1 MKQRIKHLLLVTLIL
16 LIYSSYSV
24 GKSSA
29 QERDDRARAYFGD
42 DTLIDQDGAEKKFYS
57 ELLADKVVLINFMFT
72 QCRDACPLMTQRLRA
87 VRQQLGDRFGQ
98 AVYFLSLSVD
108 PLHDTV
114 QLLKSFAQ
122 KHKVDEP
129 GWRFFT
135 AEANTMTRLLR
146 KLGQIQESPADHST
160 LLIGGKPSTGHWI
173 KIRPDSST
181 EAITAQLESL
191 VDER

>member
-1 MKQRIKHLLLVTLIL
+1 MKQRIKYLLLVTLIL

-129 GWRFFT
+129 GWRFLT
-135 AEANTMTRLLR
+135 AEANTMTRLLS
-146 KLGQIQESPADHST
+146 KLGQIQENPADHST
-160 LLIGGKPSTGHWI
+160 LMIAGKPSTGHWI

-191 VDER
+191 ADER